1 VCDTPRDTA
10 EAVLQTDLWYSSGKK
25 NLQQKYFSPQ
35 ENLLDYLWEDFNKTM
50 AVLDLEAQR
59 QFLIAQGI
67 SITDSEWA
75 IINQDLWAGQT
86 LHEKFLHFE
95 EIVSNPKWEVISQ
108 THWNR
113 LSLDGKRALLVGTD
127 FAVNNVKWAA
137 ATDFQKVSILDEAKN
152 SYVESQQLVILEK
165 ALKDFRL
172 IKRRALIVAK
182 TIDYANL
189 LLKRTD
195 AVISSHLWGQLTQA
209 QKSIFLEVRNIS
221 VEDSFLSHSVSFA
234 THINH

>member
-1 VCDTPRDTA
+1 
-10 EAVLQTDLWYSSGKK
+10 
-25 NLQQKYFSPQ
+25 
-35 ENLLDYLWEDFNKTM
+35 
-50 AVLDLEAQR
+50 
-59 QFLIAQGI
+59 
-67 SITDSEWA
+67 
-75 IINQDLWAGQT
+75 
-86 LHEKFLHFE
+86 
-95 EIVSNPKWEVISQ
+95 
-108 THWNR
+108 
-113 LSLDGKRALLVGTD
+113 
-127 FAVNNVKWAA
+127 VKWAA

-221 VEDSFLSHSVSFA
+221 VEDSFYQMNTKDQFEELPPQYRGEYRTQDKVDLISV
-234 THINH
+234 INEHWHKSIYSDNNLLL